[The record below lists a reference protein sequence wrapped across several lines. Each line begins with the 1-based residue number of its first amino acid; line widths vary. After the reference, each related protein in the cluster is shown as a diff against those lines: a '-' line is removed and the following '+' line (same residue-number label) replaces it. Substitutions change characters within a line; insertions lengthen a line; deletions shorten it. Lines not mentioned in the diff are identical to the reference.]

1 MGRFMRQLT
10 TSSFAFIALLTFA
23 SQPVSATTWYV
34 EPDGSGDVANIQA
47 GIAAAS
53 PGDTVLLAAGV
64 FSGSGNTNV
73 DFLGKGVTVTSVLGP
88 ESTTV
93 DCDSLARGFLFQS
106 GEDTTS
112 VLSGIKILNGRHNF
126 FGGAVFCR
134 TGSPIIAGNILTGNQ
149 SAIFQGGAIYC
160 DGSSA
165 IIRNNTFEGNFAAS
179 AGGGVWCSGNS
190 TVIIEGN
197 TFTGNTSTSGGGI
210 GCDASAPVIRGNRF
224 VGNGA
229 TFGAA
234 IHLSTGSTAVIDSN
248 AFDSNGAGSHGG
260 GIRCQNSSPI
270 IEYNTF
276 TGTVAAVDGGAI
288 SCEDTSLPMIR
299 NNTFDTNVAGAGA
312 AIYCADFSDAKIW
325 NNIIVYS
332 SGVPVTSANSS
343 FPEIA
348 CCDFFRNGG
357 GDDLPFDSRDGGGNF
372 KADPMF
378 CVPPDSGLL
387 SISPC
392 APGNH
397 PDGLDCGRIGAEG
410 VGCFVVVGIHDLTPP
425 VSYSLHQNYPNPFNP
440 TTTIAFEAARSGM
453 VTLRVFDSAG
463 KLVRTLVDGH
473 RPSGQNF
480 VSWNGRSDSGN
491 RVSSGVYFY
500 QLKALGYRQT
510 RKMVFLK

>member
-1 MGRFMRQLT
+1 MRRLT
-10 TSSFAFIALLTFA
+10 TSSFALIVLLTFA
-23 SQPVSATTWYV
+23 SHHASAATWYV
-34 EPDGSGDVANIQA
+34 EPDGSGDAATIQA
-47 GIAAAS
+47 GIDAAS
-53 PGDTVLLAAGV
+53 PGDTVLLATGV
-64 FSGSGNTNV
+64 FKGPGNTNV
-73 DFLGKGVTVTSVLGP
+73 DFLGKGVTVTSASGP
-88 ESTTV
+88 EFTIV
-93 DCDSLARGFLFQS
+93 DCDSAARGFLFQS
-106 GEDTTS
+106 GEDATS
-112 VLSGIKILNGRHNF
+112 VLSRITILNGVHNF
-126 FGGAVFCR
+126 FGGAIFCR
-134 TGSPIIAGNILTGNQ
+134 NASPTITGNILIENR

-160 DGSSA
+160 DSSSA
-165 IIRNNTFEGNFAAS
+165 IIHNNAFEGNFAAS

-190 TVIIEGN
+190 TVTIEGN

-210 GCDASAPVIRGNRF
+210 GVDDSAPVIRGNRF

-248 AFDSNGAGSHGG
+248 AFESNSSGSHGG
-260 GIRCQNSSPI
+260 AIRCQNSSPI
-270 IEYNTF
+270 IKRNTF
-276 TGTVAAVDGGAI
+276 TGNVAAVDGGAI
-288 SCEDTSLPMIR
+288 SCEDNSLPMIR
-299 NNTFDTNVAGAGA
+299 NNTFDANNVAGAGA

-325 NNIIVYS
+325 NNIIVNS
-332 SGVPVTSANSS
+332 SGVPVASANSS

-348 CCDFFRNGG
+348 CCDFFGNSG
-357 GDDLPFDSRDGGGNF
+357 GDNLPFDSRDGGGNF

-410 VGCFVVVGIHDLTPP
+410 VGCFVVVGIDDLTPP

-440 TTTIAFEAARSGM
+440 TTTIAFESARSGM

-473 RPSGQNF
+473 RPA
-480 VSWNGRSDSGN
+480 GRGLETWDGTNNSGN

-500 QLKALGYRQT
+500 QLKAPGYRQT